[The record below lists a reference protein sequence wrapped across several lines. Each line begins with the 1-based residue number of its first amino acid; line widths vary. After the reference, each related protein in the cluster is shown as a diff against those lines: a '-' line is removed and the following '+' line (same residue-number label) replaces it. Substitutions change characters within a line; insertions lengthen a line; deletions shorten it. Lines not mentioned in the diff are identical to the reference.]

1 MKGLKNY
8 AGNMGMYCCAYAVSG
23 SSALCFLFEWR
34 TWCKSKLQVKARSR
48 VNVIDKYMNL
58 HENNGFVK
66 CVIWSSC
73 QYYKVLTSPFLMSSD
88 FYGPLNTGSFFFF
101 YLLLLLL
108 LFKPPKEPWWIRHST
123 EQSQYSKQIFFLIF
137 FFFFWLWSFV
147 CHTF

>member
-48 VNVIDKYMNL
+48 VNVIDKYMFL

-73 QYYKVLTSPFLMSSD
+73 RYYKVLTSPFLMSSD
-88 FYGPLNTGSFFFF
+88 FYGPLNTGNFFF
-101 YLLLLLL
+101 YFICCCCCCLSPQKSHDGYDTPQNKFNILN
-108 LFKPPKEPWWIRHST
+108 R
-123 EQSQYSKQIFFLIF
+123 
-137 FFFFWLWSFV
+137 FFFFWL
-147 CHTF
+147 